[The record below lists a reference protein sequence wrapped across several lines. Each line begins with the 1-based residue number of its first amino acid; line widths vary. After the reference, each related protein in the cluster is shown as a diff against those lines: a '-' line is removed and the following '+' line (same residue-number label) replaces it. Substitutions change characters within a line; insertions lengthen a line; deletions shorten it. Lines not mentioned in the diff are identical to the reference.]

1 MEPSPKPAPIS
12 PTSLTDAPLVARA
25 NPNGRAIRTEGLVKV
40 YGQRRV
46 VDGISINVN
55 AGEVVGLLGP
65 NGAGKTTTFYM
76 VVGLVPATSGRVF
89 INGLDATHLRMHR
102 RARLGV
108 GYLPQ
113 EASVFRKLTVEEN
126 ILAIVETLRIRP
138 ADRPALVRHHL
149 EELSL
154 GHLAKQ
160 KAYTLSG
167 GERRR
172 LEIARALVTRPR
184 FLLMD
189 EPFAGV
195 DPISVAEV
203 QKIILE
209 LRQRGI
215 GVLITDHNVRE
226 TLRIVDRAYI
236 IHKGKAMTE
245 GSGNFLIND
254 PQAREL
260 YLGKDFN
267 L

>member
-1 MEPSPKPAPIS
+1 MEPSTA
-12 PTSLTDAPLVARA
+12 
-25 NPNGRAIRTEGLVKV
+25 AIRTEGLVKV
-40 YGQRRV
+40 YGHRSV
-46 VDGISINVN
+46 VNGVNVHVQ
-55 AGEVVGLLGP
+55 AGEIVGLLGP

-89 INGLDATHLRMHR
+89 INGQDATDLRMHR

-113 EASVFRKLTVEEN
+113 EPSVFRKLTVEEN
-126 ILAIVETLRIRP
+126 VLAIVETLP
-138 ADRPALVRHHL
+138 VKSADRPALVAHHL
-149 EELSL
+149 AELSL
-154 GHLAKQ
+154 SHLAKQ

-172 LEIARALVTRPR
+172 LEIARALVTRPK

-203 QKIILE
+203 QKIILQ
-209 LRQRGI
+209 LKQRGI

-226 TLRIVDRAYI
+226 TLRIVDRGYI
-236 IHKGKAMTE
+236 IHKGKVMTE
-245 GSGNFLIND
+245 GSGDFLIND
-254 PQAREL
+254 AQAREL

>member
-1 MEPSPKPAPIS
+1 MEAAKE
-12 PTSLTDAPLVARA
+12 
-25 NPNGRAIRTEGLVKV
+25 IRTEGLVKV
-40 YGQRRV
+40 YGQRSV
-46 VDGISINVN
+46 VNGVN
-55 AGEVVGLLGP
+55 IRIRAGEVVGLLGP

-76 VVGLVPATSGRVF
+76 VVGLVPATAGSVF
-89 INGLDATHLRMHR
+89 IDEQDATHLRMHR

-113 EASVFRKLTVEEN
+113 EPSIFRKLTVEEN
-126 ILAIVETLRIRP
+126 ILAIVETLRVKSS
-138 ADRPALVRHHL
+138 DRPALVRHHL
-149 EELSL
+149 DELSL
-154 GHLAKQ
+154 SHLAKQ

-172 LEIARALVTRPR
+172 LEIARALVSRPQ

-203 QKIILE
+203 QKIILQ

-226 TLRIVDRAYI
+226 TLRIVDRGYI
-236 IHKGKAMTE
+236 IHKGKVMTE
-245 GSGNFLIND
+245 GSGDFLIND
-254 PQAREL
+254 AQAREI

>member
-1 MEPSPKPAPIS
+1 MEQPA
-12 PTSLTDAPLVARA
+12 A
-25 NPNGRAIRTEGLVKV
+25 AIRTEGLVKV
-40 YGQRRV
+40 YGHRAV
-46 VDGISINVN
+46 VNGVNVHVS
-55 AGEVVGLLGP
+55 AGEIVGLLGP

-89 INGLDATHLRMHR
+89 INGQDATHLRMHR

-113 EASVFRKLTVEEN
+113 EPSVFRKLTVEEN
-126 ILAIVETLRIRP
+126 VLAIVETLP
-138 ADRPALVRHHL
+138 LKSADRPALVAHHL
-149 EELSL
+149 AELSL
-154 GHLAKQ
+154 SHLAKQ

-172 LEIARALVTRPR
+172 LEIARALVTRPK

-203 QKIILE
+203 QKIILQ
-209 LRQRGI
+209 LKQRGI

-226 TLRIVDRAYI
+226 TLRIVDRGYI
-236 IHKGKAMTE
+236 IHKGKVMTE
-245 GSGNFLIND
+245 GTGDFLIND
-254 PQAREL
+254 AQAREL
-260 YLGKDFN
+260 YLGQDFN
-267 L
+267 M